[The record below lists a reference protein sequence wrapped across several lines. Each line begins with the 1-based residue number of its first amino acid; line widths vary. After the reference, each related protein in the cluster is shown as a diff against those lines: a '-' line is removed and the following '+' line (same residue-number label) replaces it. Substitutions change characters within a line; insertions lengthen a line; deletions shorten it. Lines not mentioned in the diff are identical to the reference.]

1 MVMHKVRRDLLT
13 YLFVWMTFAYGLAF
27 IIITPTLPFEFG
39 ASNFY
44 TAIATLGV
52 MAPWAWGVV
61 AIITV
66 IVYILALWLGNNY
79 LLKVASVM
87 GAFLWG
93 KAIIAAIIA
102 GYFTL
107 AASVCL
113 ANFVFWIWHYWLK
126 T

>member
-1 MVMHKVRRDLLT
+1 
-13 YLFVWMTFAYGLAF
+13 MTFAYGLAF

-52 MAPWAWGVV
+52 MAPWAWGAV
-61 AIITV
+61 AIVTV
-66 IVYILALWLGNNY
+66 IVYILALRLDSNY

-87 GAFLWG
+87 GVFLWG